1 MLPALSCLGKS
12 RLAITV
18 EAKCLIKGSG
28 YRTVSI
34 NNAMDSS
41 PSQEE
46 YYDYY
51 FKKSKKKYYEKNI
64 YKGTFY
70 SGLIFDYILIIWYYF
85 DDL

>member
-1 MLPALSCLGKS
+1 MLPAISCLGKS

-18 EAKCLIKGSG
+18 EAECLTKGSG
-28 YRTVSI
+28 IITISV

-41 PSQEE
+41 HIQEE
-46 YYDYY
+46 YYEYY
-51 FKKSKKKYYEKNI
+51 KKPKKNIMKRI

-70 SGLIFDYILIIWYYF
+70 SGLKSDYILIIRYYF

>member
-1 MLPALSCLGKS
+1 MLPAISCLGKS

-18 EAKCLIKGSG
+18 EAECLTKGSG
-28 YRTVSI
+28 NRTSI

-41 PSQEE
+41 HSQEE

-51 FKKSKKKYYEKNI
+51 FKISKKNVMKRI

-70 SGLIFDYILIIWYYF
+70 SGLKFDYILIIWCYF

>member
-1 MLPALSCLGKS
+1 MLPAISSLGKS

-18 EAKCLIKGSG
+18 EAECLTKGSG
-28 YRTVSI
+28 NGTISI
-34 NNAMDSS
+34 NNAMGSS
-41 PSQEE
+41 HSQEE

-51 FKKSKKKYYEKNI
+51 FKKSKKKNVMKRI

-70 SGLIFDYILIIWYYF
+70 SCLKFDYILIIWYYF